1 MILLCMMWIDVPTAI
16 EEEISQNSS
25 IINVVQ
31 HHNQVPL
38 MVTATML
45 GMVSLL
51 LLVVAV
57 VAGIYIGYR
66 LYKRDKKVK
75 RYRTTIQ
82 SISIFK

>member
-1 MILLCMMWIDVPTAI
+1 MMWTDVPTAI
-16 EEEISQNSS
+16 EEETSQNSS

-31 HHNQVPL
+31 RHNQVPL

-51 LLVVAV
+51 LLVVAA

-66 LYKRDKKVK
+66 LYKCDKKAK
-75 RYRTTIQ
+75 RYRSMIQ
-82 SISIFK
+82 SIPIFK

>member
-1 MILLCMMWIDVPTAI
+1 MMWIDVPIVI

-38 MVTATML
+38 MVTAAML
-45 GMVSLL
+45 GLVSLL